1 MIKKITLGIDVGG
14 TNVKLGLIDD
24 SGRIIA
30 RSRLN
35 TKAYTSQPTGLIQA
49 LAEASA
55 FLVKENKKTFQQVK
69 GVGIG
74 LPGLVDPVKGFVIF
88 LPNMPGWKNIALKKE
103 LEKRLSVPVFLDN
116 DVNVITL
123 GEWRFGAGAG
133 VDDLIGMTLG
143 TGVGSGLILNGALY
157 RGPGFAAG
165 ELGHVPINLKGPK
178 CNCPSFACLEAYVG
192 NVRLQARAAKIFK
205 KKHIALEDVFALAKK
220 GNKQALRFWEE
231 AGEYIGSALVGVV
244 NVINPARIVI
254 GGGVSNNARFLFPA
268 IRQQIKTRAMPVQ
281 AKMTKVVRA
290 KLGDDAGL
298 IGARVLVET
307 ELERRFRV

>member
-1 MIKKITLGIDVGG
+1 MKNITAGIDVGG

-24 SGRIIA
+24 TGLIIA
-30 RSRLN
+30 RSRLAA
-35 TKAYTSQPTGLIQA
+35 KDYIADPAGLIQA
-49 LAEASA
+49 MAESMID
-55 FLVKENKKTFQQVK
+55 LLSRHQINVRYVK
-69 GVGIG
+69 GIGIG
-74 LPGLVDPVKGFVIF
+74 LPGLVDPVKGLVIF

-103 LEKRLSVPVFLDN
+103 MERRLSVPVFLDN

-133 VDDLIGMTLG
+133 ARDMIGITLG
-143 TGVGSGLILNGALY
+143 TGVGGGLILNGALY

-165 ELGHVPINLKGPK
+165 ELGHIPVNMKGPK
-178 CNCPSFACLEAYVG
+178 CGCPSFACLEAYVG
-192 NVRLQARAAKIFK
+192 NARLQKRGEALLRRKN
-205 KKHIALEDVFALAKK
+205 IALEDIFALAKA
-220 GNKQALRFWEE
+220 GDERALRFWDE

-244 NVINPARIVI
+244 NMLNPSRIVI
-254 GGGVSNNARFLFPA
+254 GGGVSHNARFLFPA
-268 IRQQIKTRAMPVQ
+268 IRRQIRSRAMPVQ

-307 ELERRFRV
+307 EST